1 MMSENEFL
9 SSDNVDR
16 KGDITLSKVH
26 SIKLSQ
32 QEEIEDDQENHNVKD
47 SKKEKSPE
55 FMKKK
60 SSSTPKEL

>member
-16 KGDITLSKVH
+16 KGEISLSKVH

-32 QEEIEDDQENHNVKD
+32 QEEIEDEDDEEEDHNVK
-47 SKKEKSPE
+47 
-55 FMKKK
+55 
-60 SSSTPKEL
+60 